1 MNGSALQQAARQP
14 TRQEAPDKVESFHR
28 GIVSE
33 VRSDGM
39 LYVVVPRLAGD
50 SPIGP
55 MPAASYALTV
65 GERVMVGAV
74 GDSRGDLMIIC
85 REYGDSSAFPAF
97 EGVHLA
103 TAPTGPDHATRKD
116 YVDALGSITADPNT
130 VARRGASGSLLA
142 QEVYLSG
149 VQTANNA
156 ATRKSYVDA
165 GDAARMPKN
174 PTLLPGTAHDLN
186 DYQTPDIMHQSF
198 NAAATISANYPLPL
212 AGLLEIFAP
221 SVTFLYQRY
230 TTYNNVTRIFWRAK
244 YSTSAWGA
252 WKEVQDAAGMVTA
265 LAAKAALVHSHAAAD
280 ITGGVFAP
288 ALLPAATS
296 AAQGAM
302 SAADKAKLD
311 AATIN
316 ATASTIAMRNSAGDL
331 TSNNYFMP
339 AGNAQSALPQSLTR
353 RDYVDAQVAT
363 RAPSSHGHTYA
374 DISGTVPTSA
384 LPPLAVNDV
393 FTVATQAEMLA
404 LTAQRGDMAI
414 RSDTGKSYA
423 LSTDSPGTLADWKE
437 LMAAGQV
444 QSVAGKTGVV
454 ALVKGDVGLGSVDNT
469 SDAAK
474 PVSTA
479 TQTALNAKANTSHT
493 HLWADL
499 TDKPATFAPSA
510 HVHSAADLTS
520 GTVPVARLPL
530 ATTSANGA
538 MSAADKTLFDSISA
552 DTGWVDVPLTAPW
565 VNYDTGLHATFQVRR
580 IGQSVEVKAFLK
592 SGSLG
597 TNVGVLPAG
606 FRPVSQRWGTA
617 TFQSSIVGSTFSVV
631 YPDGTVFLVGS
642 GAVTYVSIE
651 MRFLL
656 G

>member
-1 MNGSALQQAARQP
+1 MSALQ
-14 TRQEAPDKVESFHR
+14 EAMRKPGRVASPDSVPSLYR
-28 GIVSE
+28 GIVTE

-39 LYVVVPRLAGD
+39 LWVLIPRLSGD

-65 GERVMVGAV
+65 GERVLIGAV
-74 GDSRGDLMIIC
+74 EDSRSDLMIIC

-97 EGVHLA
+97 EGVHLKNP
-103 TAPTGPDHATRKD
+103 PTGPDNAVRKD
-116 YVDALGSITADPNT
+116 YADALGSVLATNDTI
-130 VARRGASGSLLA
+130 VRRGVTGSILV
-142 QEVYLSG
+142 QEAYLGG
-149 VQTANNA
+149 VQSAANA

-165 GDAARMPKN
+165 QVALKMPKV
-174 PTLLPGTAHDLN
+174 PTLLPGTAHDLD
-186 DYQTPDIMHQSF
+186 DYQAQDIYHQSF
-198 NAAATISANYPLPL
+198 NAAASISMNYPVPL
-212 AGLLEIFAP
+212 AGLLECFAP
-221 SVTFLYQRY
+221 STTFIYQRY
-230 TTYNNVTRIFWRAK
+230 TTYNTTTRIFWRAK
-244 YSTSAWGA
+244 YSTSAWGG
-252 WKEVQDAAGMVTA
+252 WKEVQDVASFLTAMAG
-265 LAAKAALVHSHAAAD
+265 KAALVHTHVAGD
-280 ITGGVFAP
+280 ITGGVFAA
-288 ALLPAATS
+288 ALLPAATTG
-296 AAQGAM
+296 AQGAM
-302 SAADKAKLD
+302 SAADKTKLD

-316 ATASTIAMRNSAGDL
+316 PTASTIAMRNSAGDL

-339 AGNAQSALPQSLTR
+339 SGQAQSALPQSLTR

-363 RAPSSHGHTYA
+363 RAASSHGHTYA
-374 DISGTVPTSA
+374 DISGTVPTAA
-384 LPPLAVNDV
+384 LPPLAINET
-393 FTVATQAEMLA
+393 FPVASQAAMLA

-414 RSDTGKSYA
+414 RSDNGRSYV

-437 LMAAGQV
+437 IMAAGQV

-454 ALVKGDVGLGSVDNT
+454 SLVKGDVGLGNVDNT
-469 SDAAK
+469 ADTAK

-499 TDKPATFAPSA
+499 TDKPTTFAPSA

-530 ATTSANGA
+530 ATGSAAGA
-538 MSAADKTLFDSISA
+538 MSAADKATFDVVSV

-565 VNYDTGLHATFQVRR
+565 VNYDAGVHATAQVRR
-580 IGQSVEVKAFLK
+580 IGNDVEFKAFLK

-597 TNVGVLPAG
+597 TNVGVIPAG
-606 FRPVSQRWGTA
+606 FRPVSQRWPTA
-617 TFQSSIVGSTFSVV
+617 TFQSTAIGSTFCVI
-631 YPDGTVFLVGS
+631 YPDGTVYLAGS

-651 MRFLL
+651 CRWML

>member
-1 MNGSALQQAARQP
+1 MRSAFQQAVKP
-14 TRQEAPDKVESFHR
+14 GGLPPAPDSVRALYR
-28 GIVSE
+28 GTVTD
-33 VRSDGM
+33 VHSDGM
-39 LYVVVPRLAGD
+39 IWVLVPRLSGET
-50 SPIGP
+50 PVGP

-65 GERVMVGAV
+65 GERVIVGAIE
-74 GDSRGDLMIIC
+74 DSKSDLMIIC
-85 REYGDSSAFPAF
+85 REFGESSAFPAF
-97 EGVHLA
+97 EGVHLKNP
-103 TAPTGPDHATRKD
+103 PTGPDNAVRKD
-116 YVDALGSITADPNT
+116 YADALGSVLATNDTI
-130 VARRGASGSLLA
+130 VRRGVTGSVLV
-142 QEVYLSG
+142 QEAYLGG
-149 VQTANNA
+149 VQSAANA

-165 GDAARMPKN
+165 QVALKMPKV
-174 PTLLPGTAHDLN
+174 PTALPGTAHDL
-186 DYQTPDIMHQSF
+186 DDFQSQDILHQSF
-198 NAAATISANYPLPL
+198 NAAASISMNYPVAL
-212 AGLLEIFAP
+212 AGLLEVFAP
-221 SVTFLYQRY
+221 SATFIYQRY
-230 TTYNNVTRIFWRAK
+230 TTYNTTTRIFWRAK
-244 YSTSAWGA
+244 YSTTAWGA
-252 WKEVQDAAGMVTA
+252 WKEVQDVASFLTA
-265 LAAKAALVHSHAAAD
+265 LAGKANTAHTHVAGD
-280 ITGGVFAP
+280 ITGGVFAA
-288 ALLPAATS
+288 ALLPAATT
-296 AAQGAM
+296 ATQGAM

-331 TSNNYFMP
+331 TANNYFMP

-363 RAPSSHGHTYA
+363 RAASSHGHTYA

-384 LPPLAVNDV
+384 LPPLAINDT
-393 FTVATQAEMLA
+393 FPVASQAAMLA

-414 RSDTGKSYA
+414 RSDNGRSYV

-437 LMAAGQV
+437 IMAAGQV

-454 ALVKGDVGLGSVDNT
+454 ALVKADVGLGSVDNT

-499 TDKPATFAPSA
+499 TDKPATFTPSA

-530 ATTSANGA
+530 ATTSAAGA
-538 MSAADKTLFDSISA
+538 MSSADKTLFDSISE
-552 DTGWVDVPLTAPW
+552 DTGWVNVPLTAPW
-565 VNYDTGLHATFQVRR
+565 VNYDAGVHATAQVRR
-580 IGQSVEVKAFLK
+580 IGQDVELKAFLK

-597 TNVGVLPAG
+597 TNVGVIPAG

-631 YPDGTVFLVGS
+631 YPDGTLFLVGS

-651 MRFLL
+651 MRFML

>member
-1 MNGSALQQAARQP
+1 MNGSALLQAAKQP
-14 TRQEAPDKVESFHR
+14 TRQEVPDKVESIHR
-28 GIVSE
+28 GIVAE

-39 LYVVVPRLAGD
+39 LWVIVPRIAGD

-74 GDSRGDLMIIC
+74 GDSRSDLMIIC

-116 YVDALGSITADPNT
+116 YVDALGTVEALANT

-149 VQTANNA
+149 LQTANNA
-156 ATRKSYVDA
+156 ATRKSYVDT
-165 GDAARMPKN
+165 GDAARLPKN

-244 YSTSAWGA
+244 YSTNAWGG
-252 WKEVQDAAGMVTA
+252 WKEVQDAAAMVTA
-265 LAAKAALVHSHAAAD
+265 LAGKAALVHTHAAAD
-280 ITGGVFAP
+280 ITSGVFAP
-288 ALLPAATS
+288 VLLPAATT

-302 SAADKAKLD
+302 SAADKTKLD

-316 ATASTIAMRNSAGDL
+316 PTASTIAMRNSAGDL
-331 TSNNYFMP
+331 TSNNFFMP
-339 AGNAQSALPQSLTR
+339 SGQAQSALPQSLTR
-353 RDYVDAQVAT
+353 RDYVDAAVAT
-363 RAPSSHGHTYA
+363 KANTSHGHTYA

-384 LPPLAVNDV
+384 LPPLAINETW
-393 FTVATQAEMLA
+393 TVATQAAMLA

-414 RSDTGKSYA
+414 RSDTGKTYV

-437 LMAAGQV
+437 LLAAGQV

-454 ALVKGDVGLGSVDNT
+454 ALVKGDVGLGNVDNT
-469 SDAAK
+469 TDLGK
-474 PVSTA
+474 PISTA

-499 TDKPATFAPSA
+499 TDKPTTFAPSA

-530 ATTSANGA
+530 ATTSAAGA
-538 MSAADKTLFDSISA
+538 MSAADKATFDVVSE
-552 DTGWVDVPLTAPW
+552 DTGWVNVPLTAPW
-565 VNYDTGLHATFQVRR
+565 VNYDAGVHATFQVRR
-580 IGQSVEVKAFLK
+580 IGQDVELKAFLK

-597 TNVGVLPAG
+597 TNVGIIPAG
-606 FRPVSQRWGTA
+606 FRPASQRWGTS
-617 TFQSSIVGSTFSVV
+617 TFQSSVIGSTFCVV
-631 YPDGTVFLVGS
+631 YPDGTVYLAGA

-651 MRFLL
+651 MRFML